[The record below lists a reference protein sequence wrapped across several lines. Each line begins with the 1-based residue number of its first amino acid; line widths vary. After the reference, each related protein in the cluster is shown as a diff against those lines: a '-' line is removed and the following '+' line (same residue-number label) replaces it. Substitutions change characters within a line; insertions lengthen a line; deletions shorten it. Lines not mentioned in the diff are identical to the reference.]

1 MADEDENGKLRARV
15 AALETEIEHLTDE
28 LCEVRA
34 TAASAENL
42 RSWEVDDEHE
52 RWTDLLE
59 DFRSG
64 IRDAEEVLVGTVGL

>member
-1 MADEDENGKLRARV
+1 MADEEDENGKLRARV

-28 LCEVRA
+28 LSEVRA
-34 TAASAENL
+34 TSTH
-42 RSWEVDDEHE
+42 RDFVWDVHDEHE
-52 RWTDLLE
+52 RWADLLE